1 MFQCKQ
7 EEDKL
12 INDSVHVYWKAIAI
26 RSSNESLTPLA
37 SEKRWGKNTANAA
50 SCYQS
55 VVKSK
60 SFSRTPAF
68 LENAHGNLKYED
80 ILTSES

>member
-1 MFQCKQ
+1 MFQRKQ

-37 SEKRWGKNTANAA
+37 SEEQCGKNTANAT
-50 SCYQS
+50 SYYQS
-55 VVKSK
+55 AMKSVWQI
-60 SFSRTPAF
+60 P
-68 LENAHGNLKYED
+68 
-80 ILTSES
+80 